1 MQFEYFINL
10 DERGEFYADVRDQVG
25 ETVFE
30 IHGFDIFE
38 DGFMKH
44 KTDLKGLTDYLF
56 QLDILPCEED
66 YVIMGN

>member
-1 MQFEYFINL
+1 MKHTYHINL
-10 DERGEFYADVRDQVG
+10 DERGEFYADVRDENE

-44 KTDLKGLTDYLF
+44 SQDREGLVSYLF
-56 QLDILPCEED
+56 DLGIFKQTDSLS
-66 YVIMGN
+66 NH